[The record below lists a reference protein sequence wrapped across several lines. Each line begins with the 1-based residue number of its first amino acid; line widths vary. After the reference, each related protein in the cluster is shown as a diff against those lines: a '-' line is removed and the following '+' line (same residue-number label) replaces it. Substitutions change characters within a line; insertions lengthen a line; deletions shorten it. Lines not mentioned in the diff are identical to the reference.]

1 MLAATYVT
9 ALLRKWLENDP
20 DQIKPKGDLK
30 LTTLPPDR
38 SASEQDSPLQLSLFL
53 YQVTPNTRLR
63 WPESQKRE
71 ARPDS
76 REELTLSLDLHYLLT
91 IYGAEDLQTEQLLEY
106 ATRRMQRAR
115 RLRYVD
121 GRWWADARGNDRA
134 EAIDPPIQPAG
145 MLDTLPN
152 GAVQIAVEP
161 QFLSSEELS
170 KLWSALQARFRL
182 SVAYKV
188 SSMLV
193 DADESRR

>member
-1 MLAATYVT
+1 MLPAAYVT
-9 ALLRKWLENDP
+9 SLLRNWLNNDP
-20 DQIKPKGDLK
+20 DDIKPKGDLK

-38 SASEQDSPLQLSLFL
+38 TASEQDSPLQINLFL

-63 WPESQKRE
+63 HPEGQRRSAQ
-71 ARPDS
+71 AGSGGD
-76 REELTLSLDLHYLLT
+76 LALSLDLHYLLT
-91 IYGAEDLQTEQLLEY
+91 IYGAEELQTEQLLEY

-121 GRWWADARGNDRA
+121 GRWWADARGNSRA
-134 EAIDPPIQPAG
+134 EGIDSPNPPASA
-145 MLDTLPN
+145 LDTLRDRS
-152 GAVQIAVEP
+152 VQLAVEP

-188 SSMLV
+188 SAMLV
-193 DADESRR
+193 DETQR